1 MLAYAHPSPNLASSE
16 AGWFFRA
23 AGATRSLSALPRPFS
38 LLAISSMAQGI
49 FVGLPESDL
58 LAIRD
63 AAVTDIKAGRVVT
76 SYSAGDGSSVTK
88 SYAMPPKEMLSES
101 LYALRQLD
109 PSTYGSS
116 VKIIRTDYR
125 TFDGF

>member
-1 MLAYAHPSPNLASSE
+1 
-16 AGWFFRA
+16 
-23 AGATRSLSALPRPFS
+23 
-38 LLAISSMAQGI
+38 MAQGI

-109 PSTYGSS
+109 PSLHGSS